1 MVQKITAGV
10 SIKVE
15 SFYLQEQSNPINSEF
30 FFAYRITIQ
39 NLTNMPVKLLSRFWN
54 IVDSNGTKRIVEGEG
69 VIGQQPVLQA
79 NDSYQYTSACNLRTE
94 LGKMFGNYIFINLYD
109 KTTFEVTIP
118 EFELIAPAKLN

>member
-15 SFYLQEQSNPINSEF
+15 SFYLQEQSNPINSEY
-30 FFAYRITIQ
+30 FFAYRITME
-39 NLTNMPVKLLSRFWN
+39 NLTNMPVKLLSRYWN
-54 IVDSNGTKRIVEGEG
+54 IIDSNGTKRIVEGEG

-94 LGKMFGNYIFINLYD
+94 LGKMFGNYIFLNLYD
-109 KTTFEVTIP
+109 KSTFEVTIP
-118 EFELIAPAKLN
+118 EFALIAPAKLN

>member
-54 IVDSNGTKRIVEGEG
+54 IVDSNGTKRIVEGDG

-118 EFELIAPAKLN
+118 EIELIAPAKLN